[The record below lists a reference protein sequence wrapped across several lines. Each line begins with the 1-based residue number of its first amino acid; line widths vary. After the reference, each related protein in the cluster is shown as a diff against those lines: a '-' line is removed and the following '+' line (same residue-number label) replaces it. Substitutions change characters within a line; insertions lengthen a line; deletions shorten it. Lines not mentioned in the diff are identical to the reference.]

1 MVEVQTSSWKRGTRL
16 TQTLIK
22 MDRNEVLKGLRKCK
36 QSQCEYTRSQMYTKA
51 YTNLHRSMAGDQTRT
66 VIPSHFPYSVV
77 CVEGFLKSQLS
88 HPFGMLRASIF
99 LFSHSPFF
107 FSFPPPSS
115 SSCSPANCACCR
127 NAGF

>member
-1 MVEVQTSSWKRGTRL
+1 
-16 TQTLIK
+16 
-22 MDRNEVLKGLRKCK
+22 
-36 QSQCEYTRSQMYTKA
+36 
-51 YTNLHRSMAGDQTRT
+51 MAGDQTRT

-107 FSFPPPSS
+107 FPSLPPPPLLVHPPIVLAIETQAFDGFQEKRVRETVSS
-115 SSCSPANCACCR
+115 T
-127 NAGF
+127 GDGLLTWK

>member
-1 MVEVQTSSWKRGTRL
+1 
-16 TQTLIK
+16 

-36 QSQCEYTRSQMYTKA
+36 QSQCEYTHSQMYTKA

-88 HPFGMLRASIF
+88 HLFGMLRASIF

-107 FSFPPPSS
+107 PHSLPPLLFHPPIVLAVETQALKRVGELF
-115 SSCSPANCACCR
+115 CGRGRRRRKGGGC
-127 NAGF
+127 